1 MTSRSTV
8 LYAED
13 DANDA
18 FFMEVAFEDL
28 KRAESL
34 RIVTN
39 GKKAVEYLT
48 GAGEFAD
55 RGKYPVPDLLLL
67 DVKMPAMSGLEVLAW
82 VRARPEYHGLPVVIF
97 SSSTQD
103 SDIEFCRTHGANA
116 YLVKPSNADNLA
128 VLVQKL
134 DVALAENNGT
144 AGVLAVD
151 GNRIAAA

>member
-1 MTSRSTV
+1 MNSRTIV

-28 KRAESL
+28 KRADTL
-34 RIVTN
+34 RIVRN

-48 GAGEFAD
+48 ATGEFAD
-55 RGKYPVPDLLLL
+55 RATFPLPDLLLL

-82 VRARPEYHGLPVVIF
+82 VRTRPEFKALPVVIF

-128 VLVQKL
+128 ALVKKI
-134 DVALAENNGT
+134 DVALTEKTDA
-144 AGVLAVD
+144 AGVLVVD
-151 GNRIAAA
+151 GNRIAVA

>member
-1 MTSRSTV
+1 MTARTIV

-28 KRAESL
+28 KRADAL
-34 RIVTN
+34 RIVRN

-48 GAGEFAD
+48 ATGEFAD
-55 RGKYPVPDLLLL
+55 RARFPLPDLLLL

-82 VRARPEYHGLPVVIF
+82 VRARLEFSALPVVIF

-103 SDIEFCRTHGANA
+103 SDIEFCRAHGANA

-128 VLVQKL
+128 ALVQKI
-134 DVALAENNGT
+134 DAALGTRNGA
-144 AGVLAVD
+144 AGVLAVE
-151 GNRIAAA
+151 GNRIAAG

>member
-1 MTSRSTV
+1 MNARPTV

-18 FFMEVAFEDL
+18 FFMEIAFEDL

-39 GKKAVEYLT
+39 GKKAIEYLT

-55 RGKYPVPDLLLL
+55 RVKYPAPTLLLL

-82 VRARPEYHGLPVVIF
+82 VRARPEFRTLPVVVF

-103 SDIEFCRTHGANA
+103 ADIEFCRAHGANA

-128 VLVQKL
+128 ALVLKI
-134 DVALAENNGT
+134 DVALAEKGGPH
-144 AGVLAVD
+144 GVLAVD